1 MKVKNKT
8 TGNWDPIILGSAII
22 DNSLDSD
29 STTHGAS
36 VHAVNTGL
44 TAIRNYVENENF
56 VSQSDVESMIS
67 QAISNARLAAH
78 PIGSIEVNVSGTN
91 PGTYLGGTWKAF
103 GSGRTLVGVNTSDT
117 SFNTVEK
124 TGGEKTHT
132 LTINEM
138 PKHSHGIT
146 VKAHWNGFNN
156 RNEENYNIGTK
167 NDTNWANRDWMNYAS
182 DTGGGQSHNNLQ
194 PYITVYFWKRV
205 S

>member
-1 MKVKNKT
+1 MRVKNKT

-124 TGGEKTHT
+124 TGGEKNHT
-132 LTINEM
+132 LTVNEM
-138 PKHSHGIT
+138 PKHSHNLPGRVLYYT
-146 VKAHWNGFNN
+146 AGGGEAFRENAGRDVTSNN
-156 RNEENYNIGTK
+156 ST
-167 NDTNWANRDWMNYAS
+167 S
-182 DTGGGQSHNNLQ
+182 FDTGGGQSHNNLQ